1 MGPELDTLID
11 LIGNDGVKF
20 VVGIEKD
27 GYRYFIKSEFS
38 APLIG
43 HFYRKALKEEKPV
56 KLTSKFLPFPDFRES
71 LDNR

>member
-1 MGPELDTLID
+1 MEPKLDTLVN

-56 KLTSKFLPFPDFRES
+56 KLTNKFLPFPDFGEI